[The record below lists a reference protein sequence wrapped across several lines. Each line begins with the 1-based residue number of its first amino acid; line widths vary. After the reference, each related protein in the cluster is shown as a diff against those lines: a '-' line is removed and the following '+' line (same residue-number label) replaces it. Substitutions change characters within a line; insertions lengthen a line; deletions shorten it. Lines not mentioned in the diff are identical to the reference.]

1 MSEKNLQP
9 SELPD
14 LISLTEVRRETGQPP
29 GRIIRRCSKVWVDF
43 VPVEEGYHWLG
54 HRLMAHRRD
63 RLVLIDG
70 IYPLTEDSQRTIASR
85 TMSPTQSMGFA
96 LVRDLAVETKTGIL
110 VVCSLSKGTCPPIPT
125 PKIMVPREIFD
136 ELSTSGITT
145 SSTDQGEKPEEED
158 TKIPFTPLEEVLL
171 RMLKGGLNSEP
182 AIKREINRELGRK
195 MNRTYDF
202 DHILVSWLNTER
214 DSLIWKIGSKEEVYK
229 WKTVI
234 NKISCLRKFL
244 PKTGIS

>member
-1 MSEKNLQP
+1 MSEKNLQL

-54 HRLMAHRRD
+54 NRLMAHRRD
-63 RLVLIDG
+63 RLVSIDG

-85 TMSPTQSMGFA
+85 TMSPSQSMGFA

-125 PKIMVPREIFD
+125 PRILVP
-136 ELSTSGITT
+136 
-145 SSTDQGEKPEEED
+145 
-158 TKIPFTPLEEVLL
+158 EEVLEEFL
-171 RMLKGGLNSEP
+171 EDYAEPYETAPEVSPEKRGRKVLKDGLDELLLEIMKSGVNSGERVYRIIVREMNSKQRNFDKQGILLQKLGNRERGFRWKKGGLEQ
-182 AIKREINRELGRK
+182 KCTMKTLRNRISDIRRHFPEL
-195 MNRTYDF
+195 
-202 DHILVSWLNTER
+202 
-214 DSLIWKIGSKEEVYK
+214 
-229 WKTVI
+229 
-234 NKISCLRKFL
+234 
-244 PKTGIS
+244 

>member
-1 MSEKNLQP
+1 MSEKNLQL

-14 LISLTEVRRETGQPP
+14 LISLTEVRRETGQTP

-63 RLVLIDG
+63 RLVSIDG

-85 TMSPTQSMGFA
+85 TMSPSQSMGFA

-125 PKIMVPREIFD
+125 PRILVP
-136 ELSTSGITT
+136 
-145 SSTDQGEKPEEED
+145 
-158 TKIPFTPLEEVLL
+158 EEVLEEFL
-171 RMLKGGLNSEP
+171 EDYAEPYETAPEVSPEKRGRKVLKDGLDELLLEIMKSGVNSGERVYRIIVREMNSKQRNFDKQGILLQKLGNRERGFRWKKGGLEQKCT
-182 AIKREINRELGRK
+182 IKTLRNRISDIRRHFPEL
-195 MNRTYDF
+195 
-202 DHILVSWLNTER
+202 
-214 DSLIWKIGSKEEVYK
+214 
-229 WKTVI
+229 
-234 NKISCLRKFL
+234 
-244 PKTGIS
+244 